1 MEKWKTIKDIYLATL
16 SLLLLPGLNGEFV
29 LLELVAPVRVNLL
42 IVGGLVGGAET
53 WPTLLSSRSLYHLSV
68 LPASV
73 SVDSNVIAGHQLPV
87 VKTVVAAGVLLAD

>member
-1 MEKWKTIKDIYLATL
+1 MLLEKWKTIKDIYLSTL

-53 WPTLLSSRSLYHLSV
+53 
-68 LPASV
+68 
-73 SVDSNVIAGHQLPV
+73 
-87 VKTVVAAGVLLAD
+87 